1 MRPPSYYFFVILV
14 GALWSAAAAMAS
26 FNPNGYYAP
35 NIQQGW
41 FQETEALWPGQRFS
55 IEMAKREDG
64 KKFETCR
71 LLNRQIT
78 TAHSVKALLSGCP
91 LALKQLS

>member
-1 MRPPSYYFFVILV
+1 
-14 GALWSAAAAMAS
+14 MAS

-64 KKFETCR
+64 ELRKSR
-71 LLNRQIT
+71 LLNRRIIIAYET
-78 TAHSVKALLSGCP
+78 KAPPRAALLR
-91 LALKQLS
+91 